1 MNKSEL
7 ISAVAEQTGR
17 TKSSVE
23 KSLNAILSTIGDSLS
38 SNDAVQLIGFGRFD
52 VVERAERIGRNPKT
66 GAELKIKKKKVVR
79 FKAGSDLQD
88 KVN

>member
-1 MNKSEL
+1 MNKREL
-7 ISAVAEQTGR
+7 VSAVAEQTGR

-23 KSLNAILSTIGDSLS
+23 ESLNAFLLTIGDSLS
-38 SNDAVQLIGFGRFD
+38 SNDDVQLIGFGRFD
-52 VVERAERIGRNPKT
+52 VVERPARIGRNPST